1 MAKPTIAIMY
11 DFDKTLSTT
20 DMQEYDFIKNLG
32 ITPAEFWD
40 EATKLTNAHDMD
52 RILAYMYNMVRSCHE
67 RKIPLTREYLNECG
81 KSIVLYKGVNS
92 WFERINNY
100 AAQIGC
106 NVEHYIISSGIT
118 EIIEGTEIAKYFK
131 KIYGCSFMYND
142 EGEAVWP
149 AISINYTLK
158 TQFIFRIQK
167 DVLDVKDDYNL
178 NKHQNAGKRIPF
190 ENMIYIGDGSTD
202 VPCMKLLK
210 ENGGKAIALFPAG
223 ERYKVQDLVEDNRL
237 NYVCVADYSEG
248 KTLEKIVKLMMD
260 SITIVNNLKS
270 KEQQQISS
278 FIRASEAAV
287 NEN

>member
-1 MAKPTIAIMY
+1 MARPTIAIMY

-32 ITPAEFWD
+32 ITPGEFWD
-40 EATKLTNAHDMD
+40 EATKLTNENDMD
-52 RILAYMYNMVRSCHE
+52 RILAYMFNMVRSCKE
-67 RKIPLTREYLNECG
+67 RNIPLTKEYLNECG
-81 KSIVLYKGVNS
+81 KSIVLYKGVKD
-92 WFERINNY
+92 WFVRINEY
-100 AAQIGC
+100 ATQIGC

-118 EIIEGTEIAKYFK
+118 EIIQGTEIAKYFK
-131 KIYGCSFMYND
+131 KIYGCSFLYD
-142 EGEAVWP
+142 ENGI
-149 AISINYTLK
+149 AIWTATSINYTLK

-167 DVLDVKDDYNL
+167 DVLDIKDDYNL
-178 NKHQNAGKRIPF
+178 NKHAEGGKRIPF
-190 ENMIYIGDGSTD
+190 ANMIYIGDGTTD

-223 ERYKVQDLVEDNRL
+223 ERNKVQTLVEDNRL

-248 KTLEKIVKLMMD
+248 KTLEKIVKLMME
-260 SITIVNNLKS
+260 SITMVSNLKS

-278 FIRASEAAV
+278 FIRASEAST